1 MAIEWGL
8 LSQGLD
14 GPTPYEQQKSRN
26 MQAQLQQQQLAG
38 AQSQTRAS
46 EMQLQQMIES
56 SNRTKKFAQDI
67 AEKGGD
73 PGDWLSV
80 AKALHDTGDITNVT
94 HAQKMVQDHF
104 DADKLNY
111 LLQNKEPPNY
121 NDWIKSK
128 QTARPA
134 AMQPP
139 AAAPPIVARAPA
151 VVPDIT
157 ALAAGGGMPAAGAE
171 PVNQLAPPKDVVQF
185 NNLAA
190 VAEQNTMADSRTLTS
205 GEKIAGIARVR
216 GGAQLANVLAKLEN
230 PSEIKKIEDE
240 IAVLR
245 KDGVPETD
253 NAIKSRRALL
263 DATVYGKDPEYAGYQ
278 IATNQGYKGSFLDYK
293 KLDANLKRVNPPSQ
307 PAVEVIDPVT
317 GKAKFVSRETAI
329 AQGLTPASS
338 AEKPLTA
345 AQQQKATKERATDAG
360 RFRAARDTA
369 NELEKLA
376 DSLLGNPE
384 KNIPVN
390 PGLAGIT
397 GYNALIPS
405 LPNTAARSAQQQ
417 LETFKGKIMAL
428 GRSIQSAEG
437 KLGNMAVQEWKFV
450 SDAVQKLD
458 PAAAN
463 FPDQLRDVVRQ
474 ARDLQTKVESS
485 FIDTYGE
492 NPVSGKPAGSNRP
505 AGGNTAVDA
514 LPKKNA
520 KGWTLHKDKNGN
532 QAYVGPNGQVEEVK

>member
-8 LSQGLD
+8 LSQGLE
-14 GPTPYEQQKSRN
+14 GPTPYEQQKARG
-26 MQAQLQQQQLAG
+26 MQAQIQQQQLAG

-56 SNRTKKFAQDI
+56 SNRTKKFAETI
-67 AEKGGD
+67 AQKGGN
-73 PGDWLSV
+73 PGDWMSV

-94 HAQKMVQDHF
+94 HAQQMIQDHYE
-104 DADKLNY
+104 ADKLASLMEY
-111 LLQNKEPPNY
+111 KAPPSF
-121 NDWIKSK
+121 DKWLAK
-128 QTARPA
+128 QSGA
-134 AMQPP
+134 AP
-139 AAAPPIVARAPA
+139 AAAQMPAPA
-151 VVPDIT
+151 APAAPAAPPVAAVPDIT
-157 ALAAGGGMPAAGAE
+157 ALAAGGNMPT
-171 PVNQLAPPKDVVQF
+171 
-185 NNLAA
+185 NNLIPAVGATPAVIENKLVPGAA
-190 VAEQNTMADSRTLTS
+190 DKSLPVVKTEETTPLTS
-205 GEKIAGIARVR
+205 AERIAGIAQTKK
-216 GGAQLANVLAKLEN
+216 GPALATVLARLEN

-240 IAVLR
+240 IAILR

-263 DATVYGKDPEYAGYQ
+263 DATVYGKDPEYAGY
-278 IATNQGYKGSFLDYK
+278 IVAKGEGYKGNFLDYK
-293 KLDANLKRVNPPSQ
+293 KLDANLKRVKEAPAA
-307 PAVEVIDPVT
+307 AVEVLDPIT
-317 GKAKFVSRETAI
+317 GKPKFVSREEAI
-329 AQGLTPASS
+329 RLGLAPASS
-338 AEKPLTA
+338 AEKPLSA
-345 AQQQKATKERATDAG
+345 AQTQKATKERAVDAG
-360 RFRAARDTA
+360 RFRAAKDTA

-405 LPNTAARSAQQQ
+405 LPNTAARGAQQQ

-458 PAAAN
+458 PAAPN
-463 FPDQLRDVVRQ
+463 FPEQLRDVVRQ

-492 NPVSGKPAGSNRP
+492 NPVSGKPAGSNKA
-505 AGGNTAVDA
+505 AGGKKPAAA
-514 LPKKNA
+514 LPP
-520 KGWTLHKDKNGN
+520 GFVPDK
-532 QAYVGPNGQVEEVK
+532 

>member
-1 MAIEWGL
+1 MAIEWNL
-8 LSQGLD
+8 LSQGLNE
-14 GPTPYEQQKSRN
+14 PTPYEQQKSRN
-26 MQAQLQQQQLAG
+26 MQAQIQQQQLAG

-46 EMQLQQMIES
+46 EMQLQQMIDS
-56 SNRTKKFAQDI
+56 SNRTKKFAETI
-67 AEKGGD
+67 AQKGGD
-73 PGDWLSV
+73 PGDWFSV
-80 AKALHDTGDITNVT
+80 AKALHDTGDIANVT
-94 HAQKMVQDHF
+94 NAQKMIQDHF
-104 DADKLNY
+104 EANKLSN

-121 NDWIKSK
+121 NDWIKSI

-139 AAAPPIVARAPA
+139 AGAPPIA

-171 PVNQLAPPKDVVQF
+171 PINQLAPPKDVVQF

-190 VAEQNTMADSRTLTS
+190 VAEQNTMAEPRTLTS
-205 GEKIAGIARVR
+205 AEKIAGIAQTK
-216 GGAQLANVLAKLEN
+216 GGAQLATVLARLEN

-240 IAVLR
+240 IAILR

-263 DATVYGKDPEYAGYQ
+263 DATVYGKDPEYAGY
-278 IATNQGYKGSFLDYK
+278 IVAKGEGYKGNFLDYK
-293 KLDANLKRVNPPSQ
+293 KLDANLKRVKEAPAA
-307 PAVEVIDPVT
+307 AVEVLDPIT
-317 GKAKFVSRETAI
+317 GKPKFVSREEAI
-329 AQGLTPASS
+329 RLGLAPASS
-338 AEKPLTA
+338 AEKPLSA
-345 AQQQKATKERATDAG
+345 AQTQKATKERAVDAG
-360 RFRAARDTA
+360 RFRAAKDTA
-369 NELEKLA
+369 NELEQLA

-405 LPNTAARSAQQQ
+405 LPNTAARGAQQQ

-458 PAAAN
+458 PAAPN
-463 FPDQLRDVVRQ
+463 FPEQLRDVVRQ

-492 NPVSGKPAGSNRP
+492 NPVSGKPAGSNKA
-505 AGGNTAVDA
+505 AGGKKPAAA
-514 LPKKNA
+514 LPP
-520 KGWTLHKDKNGN
+520 GFVPDK
-532 QAYVGPNGQVEEVK
+532 